1 MRDDLASVSSEA
13 LDAVL
18 RETLE
23 DGRVSQVELVARR
36 ILDQRP
42 DHAAAQRAL
51 TWCTER
57 EHTPLPQ
64 FLESA
69 AEEAP
74 SGDSKAQ
81 SIVLTDVVDD

>member
-1 MRDDLASVSSEA
+1 MPKVTVLDVLMRDDLAS
-13 LDAVL
+13 
-18 RETLE
+18 
-23 DGRVSQVELVARR
+23 
-36 ILDQRP
+36 
-42 DHAAAQRAL
+42 DHPAAQRAL

-64 FLESA
+64 FLETA

-74 SGDSKAQ
+74 SGDPRAQ